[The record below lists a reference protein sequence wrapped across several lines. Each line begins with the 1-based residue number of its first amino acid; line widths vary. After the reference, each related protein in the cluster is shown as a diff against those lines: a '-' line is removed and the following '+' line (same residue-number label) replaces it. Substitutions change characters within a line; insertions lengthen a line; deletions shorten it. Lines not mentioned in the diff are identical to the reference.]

1 MTANRD
7 GEDPTAKESENY
19 ARALDYAR
27 GETIGR
33 KRCTSPQVAV
43 AAFVAALVQI
53 PWAFACVL
61 VALSA
66 RQNPAIP
73 SGNPPTLLEIAFIR
87 GIEILPSVA
96 AVAFGYYSLKLNGLR
111 WENALG
117 LIGLFFGAAVVIPTL
132 LGFSM
137 IVDWLPYPLVVL
149 LGWIAQSGI

>member
-96 AVAFGYYSLKLNGLR
+96 AVAFGYYSLKLNGL
-111 WENALG
+111 
-117 LIGLFFGAAVVIPTL
+117 FFGAAVVIPTL